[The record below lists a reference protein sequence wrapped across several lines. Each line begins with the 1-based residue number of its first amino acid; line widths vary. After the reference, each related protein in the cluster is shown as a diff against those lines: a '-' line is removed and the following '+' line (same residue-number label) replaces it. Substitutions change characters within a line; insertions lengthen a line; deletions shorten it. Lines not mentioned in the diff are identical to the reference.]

1 MLKKL
6 FSHTIIYGLSPQIT
20 LIANFLVLPI
30 ITKDLSEID
39 FGVAG
44 TLTAYTTAISALAT
58 LGLRVVLTNS
68 FFKSPGHFKWRW
80 RQIYGFL
87 NLWNL
92 IYALIMGVL
101 VYFAVPEVANENLL
115 TIVLLNTLPFVLFG
129 QTAELG
135 KQYYQ
140 LNQKPIPIAIRS
152 LIFGLLTTGLN
163 VLFISYYKMGYM
175 GWFWATF
182 IAGILSNASYWLPL
196 NYKEGLKPI
205 YNFKWKYLKQSLTV
219 SLPTIPHFYG
229 GYLLNSSDRLVMD
242 QLNVSTGDIGKYNV
256 ANTFGVIGSGFST
269 AVAWAV
275 GPLLTK
281 KYKDKKVREAR
292 NLIFIIQIVF
302 FLVTF
307 VPSLFFKEIFFIL
320 IKNDVL
326 SKMYPLGIILFM
338 SINYRPMYF
347 GSNSFLFYYEKT
359 GKLWRVTLIAGII
372 NLVLN
377 LFLIPIFG
385 FEIAAYTSFVT
396 FLYMGYV
403 GFYFKEFKQ
412 LNNEN
417 YYPFFWLSFS
427 IILVILA
434 YILVEVAIVYKVIIS
449 IMSISIGLFYIYKFN
464 KEFKE
469 QS

>member
-1 MLKKL
+1 MFKKI
-6 FSHTIIYGLSPQIT
+6 FSHTLIYGLSPQIT

-30 ITKDLSEID
+30 ITKDLSEVD

-80 RQIYGFL
+80 RQVYGFL

-92 IYALIMGVL
+92 IYAMIMGIL

-115 TIVLLNTLPFVLFG
+115 TIVMLNTLPFVFFR

-140 LNQKPIPIAIRS
+140 LNQKPLPIAIRS

-182 IAGILSNASYWLPL
+182 IAGILSNASYWIPL

-229 GYLLNSSDRLVMD
+229 GYLLNSSDRLIMD

-256 ANTFGVIGSGFST
+256 ANTFGVIGDGFAT
-269 AVAWAV
+269 AVAWAL
-275 GPLLTK
+275 GPLLTQ
-281 KYKDKKVREAR
+281 KYKDKRLLEAR
-292 NLIFIIQIVF
+292 NLIFMIQI
-302 FLVTF
+302 
-307 VPSLFFKEIFFIL
+307 
-320 IKNDVL
+320 
-326 SKMYPLGIILFM
+326 
-338 SINYRPMYF
+338 
-347 GSNSFLFYYEKT
+347 
-359 GKLWRVTLIAGII
+359 
-372 NLVLN
+372 
-377 LFLIPIFG
+377 
-385 FEIAAYTSFVT
+385 
-396 FLYMGYV
+396 
-403 GFYFKEFKQ
+403 
-412 LNNEN
+412 
-417 YYPFFWLSFS
+417 
-427 IILVILA
+427 
-434 YILVEVAIVYKVIIS
+434 
-449 IMSISIGLFYIYKFN
+449 
-464 KEFKE
+464 
-469 QS
+469 